1 MKNKKLPRAFYNR
14 PTLEV
19 AVDLLGKIL
28 IYEKN
33 GVRLGGRLVEVEA
46 YIGEDDPACHAFRG
60 LTPRNEIMYGDPGY
74 LYVYFTYGNHYML
87 NIVTERKGFPAAV
100 LLRGLEPLFGIDEML
115 KNRGV
120 DILNEIASGP
130 GKMAQALGITT
141 EHKVEDLVGQRIY
154 LIDDGFGVGEIWRSP
169 RIGLSDGRDKL
180 WRFYLAENPH
190 VTRMTSYVK
199 AGANRLRLNKTTKK

>member
-1 MKNKKLPRAFYNR
+1 M
-14 PTLEV
+14 
-19 AVDLLGKIL
+19 GKIL

-141 EHKVEDLVGQRIY
+141 EHKGEDLVGQRIY

-180 WRFYLAENPH
+180 WRFYLPDNPH

-199 AGANRLRLNKTTKK
+199 AGANRLRLNKMTKK